1 MFSSCLFPRISAN
14 LGNLGRVS
22 RLFCALPTTPSLQEI
37 SIVQPK
43 DIPGLYNV
51 QLNRERQR
59 NTFTL
64 AFWKEL
70 EKAFNY
76 LEDEPDC
83 RAIVLSANGPSF
95 CAGIDL
101 QQGVKELLSIMGEDR
116 LDTARKARTL
126 RKLIRTV
133 QSSFNSLERCSKPVI
148 AAIHSH
154 CIGAGISLV
163 SCADIRYA
171 SADSTFSIREVDIGL
186 AADVGI
192 LQRVHLI
199 AGNDSWARELAFTGR
214 DASAHEAQ
222 RFGFVSRILD
232 SRSDCVEAAFDL
244 GRQICAKSPVAVQ
257 GSKLAMN
264 YARTHSV
271 DDALDWVANW
281 NAAQLQ
287 TEDIGVNLRTKLQK
301 GGTTAGN
308 FENVP

>member
-1 MFSSCLFPRISAN
+1 MLKIASW
-14 LGNLGRVS
+14 RVS

-186 AADVGI
+186 AADVIG
-192 LQRVHLI
+192 
-199 AGNDSWARELAFTGR
+199 AEG
-214 DASAHEAQ
+214 
-222 RFGFVSRILD
+222 
-232 SRSDCVEAAFDL
+232 
-244 GRQICAKSPVAVQ
+244 
-257 GSKLAMN
+257 
-264 YARTHSV
+264 
-271 DDALDWVANW
+271 
-281 NAAQLQ
+281 
-287 TEDIGVNLRTKLQK
+287 GVNWEKMRKVLEEKTNVDEKTMENWIK
-301 GGTTAGN
+301 VYTADAGTSNPPNQQGN
-308 FENVP
+308 PGPLYSNEADRIQSLIDYEGVKRIKKSWGH